1 MIRKMFVLI
10 LTLVVFT
17 GCKSATLNKIFKE
30 SDFKLQTSNS
40 DARQNTKQ
48 LTSWLLGQNPDRLVK
63 FSPYIKKTFP
73 IEVQIPSKEEVN
85 SYYSHQL
92 LLERNSQFTKVA
104 HIKYKQVVRSSGGIA
119 GVFIELIGNPK
130 VIDKLN
136 SGKTYVVNV
145 RVNDMVLFHLYDH
158 EYYYMVECL
167 ILN

>member
-1 MIRKMFVLI
+1 MFKRMFFII
-10 LTLVVFT
+10 LLTTSFL

-73 IEVQIPSKEEVN
+73 IEVQIPSKEEID

-92 LLERNSQFTKVA
+92 LIKRNSQFTKVA
-104 HIKYKQVVRSSGGIA
+104 HIKYKQVVRSDGGMA

-130 VIDKLN
+130 VIEKLK

-145 RVNDMVLFHLYDH
+145 RINDMVLFHLYDH